1 MRKDR
6 QKPGFGYK
14 TQPCLN
20 TVRGGSLG
28 HCANNG
34 KTKSLIQKVKLN
46 MSFLHFTYIP
56 VYSL

>member
-1 MRKDR
+1 MRKDC

-14 TQPCLN
+14 TQPCPN

-34 KTKSLIQKVKLN
+34 K
-46 MSFLHFTYIP
+46 
-56 VYSL
+56 